1 MALRKYGIVEEASY
15 ANCAATEPDWYQDV
29 SKLSASLNSEPILKT
44 TGSRMQKKARA
55 GTVKP
60 TASTETDVD
69 LQRFAYYMKAFY
81 DRYNYTDDTT
91 GPSEKHI
98 HEFFGG
104 ENSKLPSFKG
114 WATFDYVQKVLAGLV
129 LDEMK
134 LEVNDEFMSCA
145 GEWIYKNQKIV
156 DLNPDEFEEIEL
168 AGNDIPLMSYD
179 ISLELDGDV
188 PPGIIKSLNFEGK
201 NNHNVDNTIGL
212 GSRFPQRK
220 AAAQK
225 REITLSFVS
234 TMEKETLDL
243 IKLAEHG
250 DDTDTPSDCKVY
262 RIPLKIIFEVCE
274 DPTNKMEMYFPDCL
288 FAVEY
293 EASESEEIEVTFN
306 LTAMGTGK
314 VERLDGS
321 EVITDMYA
329 TLYND
334 MPEIVAK

>member
-1 MALRKYGIVEEASY
+1 MALRKFGIVQEATY
-15 ANCAATEPDWYQDV
+15 AQCTETEPDWYQDV
-29 SKLSASLNSEPILKT
+29 SKLSASLNSEPILKP
-44 TGSRMQKKARA
+44 TGSRMQQRARA

-69 LQRFAYYMKAFY
+69 LQRFAWYMKAFF
-81 DRYNYTDDTT
+81 DRYNYVAPT
-91 GPSEKHI
+91 GGEEKHT

-104 ENSKLPSFKG
+104 ENTKLPSFKG
-114 WATFDYVQKVLAGLV
+114 WATFDFMQKVLSGLT
-129 LDEMK
+129 LDELK

-145 GEWIYKNQKIV
+145 GEWIYKNQKLV
-156 DLNPDEFEEIEL
+156 DLDPDTFEEIEL

-179 ISLELDGDV
+179 ISLELDGGV

-201 NNHNVDNTIGL
+201 NNHNVDNTTGL

-250 DDTDTPSDCKVY
+250 DATDAPSECKVY
-262 RIPLKIIFEVCE
+262 RIPLKILYEVCE
-274 DPTNKMEMYFPDCL
+274 DPSNKMEMYFPECL

-314 VERLDGS
+314 VELLDGS
-321 EVITDMYA
+321 EVITDVY
-329 TLYND
+329 TTIVND
-334 MPEIVAK
+334 MPEITAK